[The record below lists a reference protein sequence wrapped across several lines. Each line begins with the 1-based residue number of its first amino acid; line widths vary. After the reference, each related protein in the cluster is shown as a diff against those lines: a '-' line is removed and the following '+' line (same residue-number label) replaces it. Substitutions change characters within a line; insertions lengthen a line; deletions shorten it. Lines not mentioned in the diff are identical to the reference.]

1 MIITTPKIIIS
12 TVMPVSRLTVKERKE
27 KNNEKLKDL
36 YNDYVLSKKQ
46 VHAIKNKIDATIRFH
61 GSYDKLVEFLEV
73 KKQERKVL
81 EKELTKQSINH
92 MNLWYKYS
100 SLNRRVNSQTRLD
113 KMKEE
118 IQEMKKEEILVAKTN
133 KQLAAS
139 FDTKMLDK
147 LPLEVVDIIATYLP
161 YEVRNSLIKERKP
174 FRLFKNLTT
183 CTLRSFLMN
192 ICYTR
197 EYFSLLSEEEKQT
210 YIYKSENNPHPYL
223 PNLQIPH
230 DGHFVWNPDWL
241 QYTKKEEIETRI
253 KFIFHIF
260 NKSCPEGAYKLMR
273 MFIVLIKPDKKY
285 NKHDGSWTRLT
296 SIPV

>member
-1 MIITTPKIIIS
+1 MPGTRIT
-12 TVMPVSRLTVKERKE
+12 LKERKE

-36 YNDYVLSKKQ
+36 YNNYVLSRKK
-46 VHAIKNKIDATIRFH
+46 VNTLEKRKTVTICFN
-61 GSYDKLVEFLEV
+61 GSYDELIELMEI
-73 KKQERKVL
+73 KKHEMKEIEKDLKTERINVHWLWIKYKRLKNKVD
-81 EKELTKQSINH
+81 
-92 MNLWYKYS
+92 
-100 SLNRRVNSQTRLD
+100 SQTRLD

-118 IQEMKKEEILVAKTN
+118 IQEMKKEETILAKTN

-210 YIYKSENNPHPYL
+210 YIYKPENNPHLYL
-223 PNLQIPH
+223 PNLQNPH
-230 DGHFVWNPDWL
+230 HGHFAWNPDWL

-253 KFIFHIF
+253 KYIFHLF
-260 NKSCPEGAYKLMR
+260 NKSCPKGAYKLMR

-285 NKHDGSWTRLT
+285 DKYDGSWTRLT